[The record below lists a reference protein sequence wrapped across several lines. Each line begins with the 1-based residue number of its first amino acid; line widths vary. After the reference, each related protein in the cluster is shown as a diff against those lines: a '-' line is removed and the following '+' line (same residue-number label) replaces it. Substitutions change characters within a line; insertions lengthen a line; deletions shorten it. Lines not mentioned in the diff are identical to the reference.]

1 MAEKRKEKIKDP
13 QERIVNSLKDATEKM
28 DEFIDSETFGK
39 VIPSKLD
46 REEIRKEYKSSLK
59 EWYSEYSI
67 EEANEKADTFIKVLW
82 SQAAVASIKLA
93 KREDKPEYIVRL
105 REDTPKYMR
114 RPREDK
120 PEYIVRLR
128 EDTPELSAN
137 SLKALKAA
145 TEKID
150 ELIDSETFGRV
161 MPDELER
168 EKIRETYKS
177 SLKELYSEYSIEEA
191 NEKADSLIKSLELY
205 AAVTSIKLAKREDKP
220 EYIVRLREDAPEL
233 STNPQKALKDATEK
247 IDEFIDSET
256 FGRVIPNELTREKI
270 REKYKSSLKEWYSK
284 YSIEEANEK
293 ADTLIKVLWSQATD
307 D

>member
-28 DEFIDSETFGK
+28 DEFIDSETFGR
-39 VIPSKLD
+39 VMPDELE
-46 REEIRKEYKSSLK
+46 REKIRETYKSSLK
-59 EWYSEYSI
+59 ELYSEYSI
-67 EEANEKADTFIKVLW
+67 EEANEKADSLIKSLELY
-82 SQAAVASIKLA
+82 AAVTSIKLA

-168 EKIRETYKS
+168 EKIRE
-177 SLKELYSEYSIEEA
+177 
-191 NEKADSLIKSLELY
+191 
-205 AAVTSIKLAKREDKP
+205 
-220 EYIVRLREDAPEL
+220 
-233 STNPQKALKDATEK
+233 
-247 IDEFIDSET
+247 
-256 FGRVIPNELTREKI
+256 
-270 REKYKSSLKEWYSK
+270 KYKSSLKEWYSK